1 MSTPPGEGADIDT
14 NSTTDSDIDSTGD
27 DLELNAALAP
37 LREARHI
44 YVGYSGGLDSHTL
57 LHLICARL
65 GADRVTALHINHQL
79 SPNADAW
86 QQHCQAVCD
95 ELGVACDIERV
106 TVHSDGSG
114 PEASARAARYQVFN
128 NKISAD
134 DVLVLGHHA
143 DDQVETVL
151 YRLLR
156 GAGARGLAGI
166 PAERALKQ
174 GRVLRPLLAL
184 PRSDLRHYAEA
195 HKLSWIEDESNLRI
209 DYDRNYLRHRV
220 IPALL
225 ERWPNLAARVGRSA
239 SHSEQSEKLNADLA
253 ALDLAGLDVQ
263 AARVGESLSL
273 DLLLSLPDYR
283 QRNVLRHWC
292 AFCPQSADAQS
303 GSALSTDAL
312 STATKT
318 APGHRA
324 IEAVLSDLIE
334 AQDDANPVVT
344 WPGGEWRRFNQRLY
358 CLPVDWQ
365 AMSFAPELSAP
376 LRWQSLEKPL
386 ALPGGGELSGSQY
399 LHQHSYQNRG
409 QDLFVPPGV
418 AVSVAFRQGG
428 ERCQPVARSASTTL
442 KKLFQEYHLEPW
454 LRDRIPLIYIDD
466 ELAAV
471 GDVWVCEGF
480 QAGAERSGW
489 RLSWTPVRGLADER
503 QP

>member
-1 MSTPPGEGADIDT
+1 M
-14 NSTTDSDIDSTGD
+14 
-27 DLELNAALAP
+27 
-37 LREARHI
+37 
-44 YVGYSGGLDSHTL
+44 
-57 LHLICARL
+57 
-65 GADRVTALHINHQL
+65 
-79 SPNADAW
+79 
-86 QQHCQAVCD
+86 
-95 ELGVACDIERV
+95 
-106 TVHSDGSG
+106 HSDGSG
-114 PEASARAARYQVFN
+114 PEASARAARYRVFD
-128 NKISAD
+128 NKMSTD

-166 PAERALKQ
+166 PAERALKH

-239 SHSEQSEKLNADLA
+239 SHSEQSEKLNGDLA

-283 QRNVLRHWC
+283 QRNVLRYWSV
-292 AFCPQSADAQS
+292 FCPQSTDAQN
-303 GSALSTDAL
+303 SAIQGTAAK
-312 STATKT
+312 STATKI

-334 AQDDANPVVT
+334 AQDDASPVVT
-344 WPGGEWRRFNQRLY
+344 WPGGEWRRFNNRLY
-358 CLPVDWQ
+358 CLPVAWQ
-365 AMSFAPELSAP
+365 AASFDPELSAP

-386 ALPGGGELSGSQY
+386 ALPDGGELSGSQ
-399 LHQHSYQNRG
+399 HQHQHPHRNQG
-409 QDLFVPPGV
+409 QGLFVPPGAV
-418 AVSVAFRQGG
+418 VSVGFRQGG

-454 LRDRIPLIYIDD
+454 LRDRIPLIYID
-466 ELAAV
+466 EKLAAV

-480 QAGAERSGW
+480 QAGAVQSGW
-489 RLSWTPVRGLADER
+489 WLSWTPVRDLGDKS

>member
-14 NSTTDSDIDSTGD
+14 NSTTDSVIDSTGD

-57 LHLICARL
+57 LHLVCTRL
-65 GADRVTALHINHQL
+65 GVDRVTALHINHQL

-86 QQHCQAVCD
+86 QQHCQSVCD

-166 PAERALKQ
+166 PAERALKH
-174 GRVLRPLLAL
+174 GRVLRPLLAI

-195 HKLSWIEDESNLRI
+195 HKLSWIEDESNLRV

-239 SHSEQSEKLNADLA
+239 SHSEQSEKLNGDLA
-253 ALDLAGLDVQ
+253 TLDLAGLDVQ

-273 DLLLSLPDYR
+273 DLLTSLPDYR

-292 AFCPQSADAQS
+292 VSCAQSAVTQSAD
-303 GSALSTDAL
+303 
-312 STATKT
+312 KT

-324 IEAVLSDLIE
+324 IEAVVSDLIE

-399 LHQHSYQNRG
+399 QHSHQNPHQKEG
-409 QDLFVPPGV
+409 QGLFVPPG
-418 AVSVAFRQGG
+418 AVVSIAFRQGG

-454 LRDRIPLIYIDD
+454 LRDRVPLIYIDD

-480 QAGAERSGW
+480 QPGAEQNGWLLHWTSVLAAGNETRS
-489 RLSWTPVRGLADER
+489 
-503 QP
+503 

>member
-1 MSTPPGEGADIDT
+1 M
-14 NSTTDSDIDSTGD
+14 
-27 DLELNAALAP
+27 
-37 LREARHI
+37 
-44 YVGYSGGLDSHTL
+44 
-57 LHLICARL
+57 
-65 GADRVTALHINHQL
+65 
-79 SPNADAW
+79 
-86 QQHCQAVCD
+86 
-95 ELGVACDIERV
+95 
-106 TVHSDGSG
+106 HSDGSG

-174 GRVLRPLLAL
+174 GRVLRPLLAI

-239 SHSEQSEKLNADLA
+239 SHSEQSEKLNGDLA

-273 DLLLSLPDYR
+273 DLLLALPDYR

-292 AFCPQSADAQS
+292 VFSPQGTNTQSAD
-303 GSALSTDAL
+303 
-312 STATKT
+312 KT

-334 AQDDANPVVT
+334 AQDDASPVVT
-344 WPGGEWRRFNQRLY
+344 WPGGEWRRFNKRLY
-358 CLPVDWQ
+358 CLPVDWR
-365 AMSFAPELSAP
+365 AKSFNPELAAAP

-386 ALPGGGELSGSQY
+386 ALPGGGELSGSQQ
-399 LHQHSYQNRG
+399 LHQHPHSHQNLG
-409 QDLFVPPGV
+409 QGLFVPQSAV
-418 AVSVAFRQGG
+418 VSVAFRQGG

-466 ELAAV
+466 KLAAV

-480 QAGAERSGW
+480 QAGAEQSGW
-489 RLSWTPVRGLADER
+489 WLYWTPVRDLGDKPR
-503 QP
+503 P